1 MAVEKV
7 IYIDENINGFDL
19 QQALQ
24 EVTPQRR
31 EQALRYRNERDQ
43 RLCVAAYRL
52 LQRALLQEYGIS
64 GQPEL
69 IYDQNGKPSLAA
81 YPDIHISLSHCREA
95 VACAVS
101 DQSIGIDVET
111 FEHYSEEVA
120 RRALNDEEMRQVL
133 ASPRPDVAFTR
144 LWTMKESL
152 FKLTGDDHGGD
163 IAAMLDHANRYCFSS
178 IVMPRCIITVCSAQ
192 TAITN
197 LQS

>member
-1 MAVEKV
+1 M
-7 IYIDENINGFDL
+7 IYIDDNINGFDL

-52 LQRALLQEYGIS
+52 LQQALLQEYGIN

-69 IYDQNGKPSLAA
+69 IYDQNGKPSLADC
-81 YPDIHISLSHCREA
+81 PDIHISLSHCREA
-95 VACAVS
+95 VACVVS
-101 DQSIGIDVET
+101 DQRIGIDVET

-120 RRALNDEEMRQVL
+120 RRVLSDEEMRQVL

-152 FKLTGDDHGGD
+152 FKLTGDDRGGD
-163 IAAMLDHANRYCFSS
+163 IAVMLDQAECYRFTTIVHETYLCTTCLAN
-178 IVMPRCIITVCSAQ
+178 IT
-192 TAITN
+192 
-197 LQS
+197 